1 VIALLLLLHALRG
14 EDDEDR
20 IFVQEVVDQ
29 DAAYLIIEPLLLLA
43 PVLALRIVK
52 LVYDPETP
60 LIGVVSQ
67 PVLEEGLVVVKP
79 FDSELIRVVI
89 FLEETGC

>member
-1 VIALLLLLHALRG
+1 MIALLLLLHALRG

-43 PVLALRIVK
+43 PVLALGIV
-52 LVYDPETP
+52 
-60 LIGVVSQ
+60 
-67 PVLEEGLVVVKP
+67 
-79 FDSELIRVVI
+79 
-89 FLEETGC
+89 